1 MQCLSNR
8 CFRDTGF
15 LSCTSRVMGY
25 YLFYFQGYGV
35 FCSIF
40 LFTFKGVG
48 YLEKLIMGIFVSL
61 YGILDCGYWIFVPSL
76 YKPLLSTIRSIG

>member
-1 MQCLSNR
+1 
-8 CFRDTGF
+8 
-15 LSCTSRVMGY
+15 MGY

-40 LFTFKGVG
+40 LFIFRGVG

-61 YGILDCGYWIFVPSL
+61 SGILDCGYWIFVPPPPPIQASTFDYSIHWLRLKIIDDVL
-76 YKPLLSTIRSIG
+76 YALF